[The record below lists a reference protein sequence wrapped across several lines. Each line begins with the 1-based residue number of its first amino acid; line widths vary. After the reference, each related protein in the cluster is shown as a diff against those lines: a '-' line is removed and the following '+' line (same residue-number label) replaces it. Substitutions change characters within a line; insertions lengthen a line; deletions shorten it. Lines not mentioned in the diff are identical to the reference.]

1 MKRIVGTA
9 APWLLSC
16 SLLAVLSPSAAAQVP
31 VGAAPAA
38 GASPASGVVPAE
50 QAAPSNEPKPGAEA
64 KAADAAPTT
73 WAGGIKINLQFEG
86 GAIINPVNP
95 DNGLNFGQLFTDRA
109 NQFVMNQALF
119 TVQRPIDPKSSDY
132 DFGFKFQA
140 LYGTDARYTQFMGEL
155 NRTFATKYQLA
166 FIEANVAAHLPWL
179 TEGGIDVKAGQFATP
194 LGFETID
201 PSTNPF
207 YSHSYIFNFG
217 LPLVSMGA
225 LAVTHVS
232 PMLDLYLGVDS
243 GVNTTV
249 GRGDNNTA
257 AAGTAGFGLTF
268 LDGKLTVLALSHFGP
283 ENPSRTV
290 PNADGFYRYLNDIL
304 VTYKASDVLSFTTEL
319 NLIRDDFG
327 LGHGAA
333 NGFGVA
339 QYVSYALNESVALN
353 ARAEIYRDDNGF
365 FVAGFR
371 GYHDF
376 MNAQLGFPAPGL
388 VAAPPTTYSEITLG
402 LTWKPTLPAP
412 ISGLMIRP
420 EVRYDYAL
428 TNTKPFNN
436 GSDRGAFTFG
446 SDFVLSF

>member
-1 MKRIVGTA
+1 MNRIVGTA

-16 SLLAVLSPSAAAQVP
+16 SLLALMSAGAQAQQVP

-38 GASPASGVVPAE
+38 GASPASGAVPPG
-50 QAAPSNEPKPGAEA
+50 QAAPANEPKPGAEA
-64 KAADAAPTT
+64 KAANAAPTS
-73 WAGGIKINLQFEG
+73 WADGIKVNLQFEG
-86 GAIINPVNP
+86 GAIINPANP

-249 GRGDNNTA
+249 GRGDNN
-257 AAGTAGFGLTF
+257 
-268 LDGKLTVLALSHFGP
+268 
-283 ENPSRTV
+283 
-290 PNADGFYRYLNDIL
+290 
-304 VTYKASDVLSFTTEL
+304 
-319 NLIRDDFG
+319 
-327 LGHGAA
+327 
-333 NGFGVA
+333 
-339 QYVSYALNESVALN
+339 
-353 ARAEIYRDDNGF
+353 
-365 FVAGFR
+365 
-371 GYHDF
+371 
-376 MNAQLGFPAPGL
+376 
-388 VAAPPTTYSEITLG
+388 
-402 LTWKPTLPAP
+402 
-412 ISGLMIRP
+412 
-420 EVRYDYAL
+420 
-428 TNTKPFNN
+428 
-436 GSDRGAFTFG
+436 
-446 SDFVLSF
+446 